1 MEHPKYQGI
10 AVIAGVCT
18 ILAFTH
24 LIRRVYLTKET
35 EHLTYT
41 WIFLVLTAQSLLTLY
56 GILNGAYGIYIP
68 SLILISGI
76 SYVLYVKMTY
86 KKTLSVE
93 KELKMKNII

>member
-10 AVIAGVCT
+10 VFVAGLFT
-18 ILAFTH
+18 ISAFTH

-35 EHLTYT
+35 DNLTYT

-56 GILNGAYGIYIP
+56 GILNGVYGIYIP
-68 SLILISGI
+68 SLILITGI

-93 KELKMKNII
+93 KDLKMKNII